1 MNYEKNFN
9 LLLNND
15 LLHTITMLASAKG
28 ISVFAEIESILT
40 QHFSKPEL
48 VGITDLVGTEITDH
62 QLQDDG
68 LVKLHGV
75 LYFYQL
81 VDTKRYRHET
91 YVVADVTDQKVYL
104 VAKGEYYAGN

>member
-1 MNYEKNFN
+1 MPDHSDLNIQ
-9 LLLNND
+9 LNND
-15 LLHTITMLASAKG
+15 LLRTITMLASAKG
-28 ISVFAEIESILT
+28 ISVSAEIESILT
-40 QHFSKPEL
+40 QHFAKPEL
-48 VGITDLVGTEITDH
+48 VGITDLVGTEITDQ

-81 VDTKRYRHET
+81 VDTKRHRHET

-104 VAKGEYYAGN
+104 VAKGEYHAGN

>member
-1 MNYEKNFN
+1 MSTQTNINIH
-9 LLLNND
+9 LNND

-28 ISVFAEIESILT
+28 ISVAAEIEAILT
-40 QHFSKPEL
+40 QHFAKPEL
-48 VGITDLVGTEITDH
+48 VGMTDLVGTKISDR

-81 VDTKRYRHET
+81 VDTNRHAHET
-91 YVVADVTDQKVYL
+91 YVVAEVSEQKIYL